1 MYNQK
6 QPPKPASLCLTPAC
20 VLAAAELIENMSP
33 RAHELDPC
41 TSFDKFVC
49 EGWQEKHDLR
59 ADQGGAFTGTIM
71 AENSQT
77 LLRHI
82 LESPYPSDHEDYTFH
97 STVDED
103 NFNMLKDDYNA
114 CMDEEK
120 IKKAGAQPLIDI
132 LRKVE
137 ELFPAMRPHEATSPF
152 PVLLN
157 QEQKGLTYLGENQ
170 LSEVV
175 VFLMR
180 TGVAPLIAFNI
191 DVSLICWVPF
201 VDVEPVVPST
211 TRCQT
216 FCEEMI
222 KCNGD
227 KWGSCIPKLL
237 DDIQSSGVLRSDCR
251 SI

>member
-1 MYNQK
+1 MGLVMYNRK
-6 QPPKPASLCLTPAC
+6 QAPKPSSICLTPAC

-33 RAHELDPC
+33 RAHQLDPC

-77 LLRHI
+77 MLRHI
-82 LESPYPSDHEDYTFH
+82 LESPYPSDHEDSTFH
-97 STVDED
+97 SAIDEE
-103 NFNMLKDDYNA
+103 NFNMLKDAYNA
-114 CMDEEK
+114 CMDEER

-132 LRKVE
+132 LRKIE
-137 ELFPAMRPHEATSPF
+137 DLFPATKPHEATSPF

-170 LSEVV
+170 LSGVI

-180 TGVAPLIAFNI
+180 IGVAPLVGFNI
-191 DVSLICWVPF
+191 DVSLLYWLSSVSIELSAF
-201 VDVEPVVPST
+201 SI
-211 TRCQT
+211 TRSKM
-216 FCEEMI
+216 FCEELI
-222 KCNGD
+222 SFNEE
-227 KWGSCIPKLL
+227 
-237 DDIQSSGVLRSDCR
+237 SGV
-251 SI
+251 